1 MFERILSLI
10 KGLSFFVVGWG
21 IVAIG
26 WSFVGACS
34 SSIVSVVVWNFRN
47 SALCTMAAE
56 DEILFIESV
65 DGVDGPLACEDVT
78 TNSSDMESVL

>member
-1 MFERILSLI
+1 MRMFERILSLI

-34 SSIVSVVVWNFRN
+34 SSIVSVVV
-47 SALCTMAAE
+47 
-56 DEILFIESV
+56 
-65 DGVDGPLACEDVT
+65 
-78 TNSSDMESVL
+78 